1 MDFHIYE
8 VSPRDGLQG
17 MDTIVPTIDKLT
29 LIDLIIEAGINRIEV
44 GSLVHPK
51 LVPNMADSDV
61 VFARSASKHQN
72 SELGVLIP
80 NKKGMERAKRIGVSN
95 FNIFM
100 SPSVGFNKNNHNNTP
115 LNVFREYFD
124 TLRGV
129 PRANVRVYLSCA
141 FGCPMDG
148 EISEEMLVQSLMWAG
163 TFGKTIVLS
172 DTAGQATGES
182 IRSVIQTARDNGI
195 TSDMALHLHYGA
207 NDVSMYEKLDSA
219 YEMGVR
225 EFDSCIMG
233 LGGCPFV
240 TGSGGNLSTSELV
253 EWSASRL
260 LSCGVDIEDIVEVNR
275 FVKSKFKEQ
284 LALTAF

>member
-17 MDTIVPTIDKLT
+17 MDTIVPTMDKLD
-29 LIDLIIEAGINRIEV
+29 LIDLIIGAGIGKIEV

-51 LVPNMADSDV
+51 LVANMADSDV
-61 VFARSASKHQN
+61 VFARSASKHRN

-80 NKKGMERAKRIGVSN
+80 NKKGMERAKRIGVRN

-115 LNVFREYFD
+115 IGVFREYFD
-124 TLRGV
+124 ALKGI
-129 PRANVRVYLSCA
+129 PRANVRVYVSCA
-141 FGCPMDG
+141 FGCPIDG
-148 EISEEMLVQSLMWAG
+148 EINEEMLVKSLMWAG

-172 DTAGQATGES
+172 DTAGLATSES
-182 IRSVIQTARDNGI
+182 IKSVIRAARDNGI
-195 TSDMALHLHYGA
+195 TSDMALHLHYGL

-233 LGGCPFV
+233 LGGCPV
-240 TGSGGNLSTSELV
+240 VIGSGGNLSTSELV
-253 EWSASRL
+253 KWGESRDL
-260 LSCGVDIEDIVEVNR
+260 FCGVGIEDIVEVNR

-284 LALTAF
+284 LPITA